1 MNRLI
6 NKLAGGEK
14 AATPA
19 RRAIVIATLITAVAV
34 VLALIT
40 LGVTSLLLS
49 MNEEPEDTGRDI
61 EDDVDN
67 IGVPSAPSTALEY
80 KTLTSDELD
89 AKLDKLVE
97 FKSRSERQ
105 IANAGA
111 NDLYYAKNGVSQL
124 STGTM
129 EAVHNM
135 LVAFYNANKTAIKTD
150 VGADNNSSTCTIPL
164 LIDSNDAG
172 TSFKLVV
179 FNNNK
184 STYNNQTYT
193 WIYTNAASYGFVYS
207 ENTFTYVGVAAA
219 QYAKTNNTSLDKL
232 ANPVSVTVPNG
243 TAKTAYQ
250 VYYISADADELNVP
264 TNYEYT
270 VSSYAGGYVITVN
283 MSKKVTA

>member
-19 RRAIVIATLITAVAV
+19 RRAMVIATLITAVAV

-40 LGVTSLLLS
+40 LGVTSLVLS

-67 IGVPSAPSTALEY
+67 VGVPSAPSTALEY
-80 KTLTSDELD
+80 KSLTTDELD
-89 AKLDKLVE
+89 AKLDKLVSGKTPADRTIE
-97 FKSRSERQ
+97 G
-105 IANAGA
+105 N
-111 NDLYYAKNGVSQL
+111 NLYYAYESRDNTKLAS
-124 STGTM
+124 STLN
-129 EAVHNM
+129 ASHSM
-135 LVAFYNANKTAIKTD
+135 LVDFSKNNKTLKTD
-150 VGADNNSSTCTIPL
+150 KNAADCNIPL
-164 LIDSNDAG
+164 VKNVTDNGASFEIVVYTGEKSIYND
-172 TSFKLVV
+172 
-179 FNNNK
+179 
-184 STYNNQTYT
+184 QTYS
-193 WIYTNAASYGFVYS
+193 WIYTNAYKYGFVFS

-232 ANPVSVTVPNG
+232 ANPVSVTVANG

-250 VYYISADADELNVP
+250 VYYISADADEHKVP

-270 VSSYAGGYVITVN
+270 VSSYAGGYVITAD